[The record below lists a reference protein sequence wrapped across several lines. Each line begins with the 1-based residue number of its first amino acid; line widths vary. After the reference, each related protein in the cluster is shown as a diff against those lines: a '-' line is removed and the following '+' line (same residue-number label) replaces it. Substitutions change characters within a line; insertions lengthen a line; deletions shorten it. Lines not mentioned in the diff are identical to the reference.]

1 MNRSSCS
8 SRAAA
13 LAAALFVSVGC
24 ATKGD
29 LRRVEA
35 EMAGLAERQ
44 DSLLALMA
52 REAASTQDTL
62 RSQNDQLF
70 EIRGD
75 VSRRLQRILDEL
87 VTLRELTGQNQ
98 RTIASVRDQLEGLR
112 RGGLSAA
119 PGLGTGTQAPG
130 PDQLGGAVAASGLAE
145 QTYNTAVQLHQ
156 RGSLGTAQQAFE
168 DFLGRY
174 GAHVLAPEARFYL
187 GDILER
193 QDRLQ
198 EAIETFGQIPEL
210 HPTAARVP
218 DALYRIGLLNLGLE
232 NRQEGVRFLERVA
245 NSYPDSD
252 AAELAREAL
261 RELP

>member
-1 MNRSSCS
+1 MNRGSRFP
-8 SRAAA
+8 RAAA

-29 LRRVEA
+29 LRRVQV
-35 EMAGLAERQ
+35 EMAVLAERQ
-44 DSLLALMA
+44 DSLMVLLA

-62 RSQNDQLF
+62 RGQNDQLL

-87 VTLRELTGQNQ
+87 VTIRELTGQNQ
-98 RTIASVRDQLEGLR
+98 RTIARVRDQLEGLR
-112 RGGLSAA
+112 RGGVSSPPGSGAGAQAA
-119 PGLGTGTQAPG
+119 GPG
-130 PDQLGGAVAASGLAE
+130 QLGGAVAASGLAE
-145 QTYNTAVQLHQ
+145 QVYNTAVQLHE

-187 GDILER
+187 GDIFEQ

-198 EAIETFGQIPEL
+198 DAIETFGQIPEL

-218 DALYRIGLLNLGLE
+218 DSLYRIGLLHLGLE
-232 NRQEGVRFLERVA
+232 SRQEGVRFLERVA
-245 NSYPDSD
+245 NTYPDSD
-252 AAELAREAL
+252 AADLAREAL

>member
-1 MNRSSCS
+1 
-8 SRAAA
+8 
-13 LAAALFVSVGC
+13 
-24 ATKGD
+24 
-29 LRRVEA
+29 
-35 EMAGLAERQ
+35 MAGLAERQ

-119 PGLGTGTQAPG
+119 PGAGTQAVG

-145 QTYNTAVQLHQ
+145 QTYNTAVELHQ

-252 AAELAREAL
+252 AAELARQAL